1 MSCHAMY
8 EDQYFGLEEINKVSE
23 ENRLLTLEIEFSQ
36 KCNFLCPYC
45 YMDNHH
51 GRAEM
56 SLEESRNVLLQA
68 KALGAK
74 KIVVLGG
81 EPMIYP
87 KIMEQIRFVRSLG
100 LDVEIFTNGSKM
112 TESRSKELADMNVK
126 ITLKMNSFDRDKQN
140 KFCGRDD
147 AYEIIQQ
154 AYTILTAAGYGKG
167 GKPMAV
173 SSVISRDNIDELESF
188 WCWARDQNI
197 DPYLE
202 MITPQGHAVEND
214 WLYSDLN
221 RIEMLFNRIAEL
233 DRTRYGRIWD
243 AQPPLVAD
251 SCLRH
256 KYSLC
261 VNAYG
266 DVLPCVG
273 VTIVTGNIHQES
285 LSEIIQNSE
294 VIQDFRHHRKHMKSL
309 CGDCDKNES
318 CYGCRGTAFQMTGD
332 YMESDPLCWRFQ
344 DRKEEIQYLPVSTE
358 KLIPQTGPMQFV
370 DTLIWV
376 GDRSASVETEIKV
389 DCPMLDENGILL
401 ETAFVEIIAQA
412 CAAHNGFRTRHN
424 RNERQGYLLG
434 AKAIKVLGQVR
445 VGDRLVTTLRKEA
458 KLGDFGVIS
467 GRVCRGDECIAEG
480 SVKVYDAIEEVV
492 A

>member
-1 MSCHAMY
+1 MSCHGMY
-8 EDQYFGLEEINKVSE
+8 ENRSFCLDEIRRVSQ

-45 YMDNHH
+45 YVGNSDT
-51 GRAEM
+51 RREM
-56 SLEESRNVLLQA
+56 TLEESRDVLMQA

-87 KIMEQIRFVRSLG
+87 KIMEQIRFMHHQG
-100 LDVEIFTNGSKM
+100 LEVEIFTNGSKI
-112 TESRSKELADMNVK
+112 TELRAKELAELNVK
-126 ITLKMNSFDRDKQN
+126 IALKLNSFDRDKQN
-140 KFCGRDD
+140 KFCGRED
-147 AYEIIQQ
+147 AYEIIQK
-154 AYTILTAAGYGKG
+154 AYANLMAAGYGKG
-167 GKPMAV
+167 GKPMAI
-173 SSVISRDNIDELESF
+173 SSVISKDNIDQLESL
-188 WCWARDQNI
+188 WCWAREQDI

-202 MITPQGHAVEND
+202 MITPQGHAVQND

-221 RIEMLFNRIAEL
+221 RIETLFNRLAEL
-233 DRTRYGRIWD
+233 DKLHFGREWD

-256 KYSLC
+256 KFSLC
-261 VNAYG
+261 VNAFG

-273 VTIVTGNIHQES
+273 VTIVTGNIHHER
-285 LSEIIQNSE
+285 LSVIIRNSE
-294 VIQDFRHHRKHMKSL
+294 VIQDLRHHRKHMKSL
-309 CGDCDKNES
+309 CGGCDKNEF
-318 CYGCRGTAFQMTGD
+318 CYGCRGTAYQMTGD

-344 DRKEEIQYLPVSTE
+344 DRKEEIQYLPIATAN
-358 KLIPQTGPMQFV
+358 LIPQAGPMQFV
-370 DTLIWV
+370 DTLTWV
-376 GDRSASVETEIKV
+376 GDRSASAETEIKA

-401 ETAFVEIIAQA
+401 DTAFIEIIAQA
-412 CAAHNGFRTRHN
+412 CAAHNGFRTRHKKTG
-424 RNERQGYLLG
+424 REGYLLG
-434 AKAIKVLGQVR
+434 AKGLKVLGQVR

-480 SVKVYDAIEEVV
+480 SVKVYDAVTEVV